1 MDKLLKNNRADSERN
16 ENENEEKGEDI
27 INTEGEINYQEECKE
42 LLNQGLVMFEFQGEL
57 GTEYED
63 IKGKYIGKL
72 QLNDKGIP
80 IIEIGRW
87 FIEGKIVELEK
98 PIMVVK
104 RVPSLSDQIEQID
117 PNKNVNLKSESFLLA
132 ENFARTVRM
141 NSNGNN
147 NGDDSLKDNNDLFSS
162 LNHDKVLSNKK
173 VYVEKNSKVGYDVVK
188 VFRKV
193 LLFNNRPVPL
203 REGCEL

>member
-1 MDKLLKNNRADSERN
+1 MVKFMLYMDKLLKNNRADRERS
-16 ENENEEKGEDI
+16 ENENEKKGENN
-27 INTEGEINYQEECKE
+27 INTNITEGEINYQEECKE

-80 IIEIGRW
+80 IVEIGRW
-87 FIEGKIVELEK
+87 FIEGKIIELEK

-104 RVPSLSDQIEQID
+104 RSPTL
-117 PNKNVNLKSESFLLA
+117 
-132 ENFARTVRM
+132 
-141 NSNGNN
+141 SNGNN
-147 NGDDSLKDNNDLFSS
+147 ENASLKNHNYLFS
-162 LNHDKVLSNKK
+162 LNHDKVLSN
-173 VYVEKNSKVGYDVVK
+173 SKIGYDVVK
-188 VFRKV
+188 VFRKI
-193 LLFNNRPVPL
+193 LLFKNRPVPL